1 MNRYL
6 TAALAAGLVLGLAG
20 CNKSDTPKGTQAMD
34 KGPPVKN
41 GTTTVTT
48 YAGTKLAATLDG
60 QSEVPGPGDPMATG
74 EVTVWADKGANKVCY
89 TLGIAGL
96 DAPTMA
102 HIHKGAPGVA
112 GPPVV
117 TLANPSTMKS
127 EGCVD
132 VSPELAGD
140 IADHP
145 ANYYVNVHNTA
156 HPDGAIRGQLKVPD
170 IGK

>member
-1 MNRYL
+1 MFDADANRS
-6 TAALAAGLVLGLAG
+6 AIDRVEFGLSGADDESPLRECL
-20 CNKSDTPKGTQAMD
+20 
-34 KGPPVKN
+34 PVCCIVRWR
-41 GTTTVTT
+41 G
-48 YAGTKLAATLDG
+48 A
-60 QSEVPGPGDPMATG
+60 QSSNPAS
-74 EVTVWADKGANKVCY
+74 
-89 TLGIAGL
+89 L

-156 HPDGAIRGQLKVPD
+156 HPDGAIRGQLRVPD